1 MTQTIAEHT
10 PRGERRRLQC
20 VVPRLRKVSVPR
32 ERLLARLHAGIGNG
46 VTVVQAPAG
55 FGKTT
60 LLTSFALEIDYDP
73 HWLSLDASC
82 GSPEVFAEQIAAALS
97 ATGDGGR
104 LSTAAKTADLQAF
117 VSAAVRSAAAR
128 SERPLW
134 LAIDNVHELKDSHPA
149 TGLLP
154 WLMEC
159 LPDGSELVLCGREL
173 PFLPEV
179 DERIATGGCLALGS
193 ADLAFD
199 LHEIDTAI
207 ATVGVTNASAEAVL
221 AETDGWPVGVMAVL
235 SGSAGS
241 AAGAER
247 LTSAAFER
255 YLAVQVWDGVP
266 QGLKPVLLALSVP
279 PTISKASVVH
289 QLGLEVWTDLDRWLS
304 ERDFLSERLSG
315 SSLRLNP
322 LLRQFLQDEFERTD
336 PHGYEAAFERLV
348 RAMIADGRV
357 QEAIEVARA
366 PGREDLLASLL
377 QDHAPALITE
387 GSLTSLWRAFE
398 SLSQETFASSGLLR
412 AIWARLLSYMGD
424 PHEALERADDLLAD
438 PSVRG
443 AVRIH
448 ATLARF
454 RSLRLLGRPDELLA
468 HVATLRAMEIC
479 DDPVVLCELA
489 FNLGE
494 IELSVTRDFTKAERL
509 LGDAIRAAEVAHSG
523 PLELLARS
531 TLGQALAMRGD
542 APAAVT
548 VLTKAAAGWRKVGR
562 SSNLGW
568 VLNNLGMAH
577 LDVGDFES
585 AAAVMT
591 EARQEGILCGNQ
603 RNVAYAT
610 ASLADAQLALGNY
623 QAAREGYEEAI
634 RICAEDA
641 PDEMLAALSVSG
653 LSAAFL
659 GLGDVQQADFFSR
672 RATLIAVSAG
682 NSFEIAYCKLQQ
694 AAVESVAGNHVV
706 AIAEAN
712 EAAQLF
718 EKMSLLP
725 RLCVT
730 YYRLAM
736 AYFRANRRHDA
747 QEALRKLGETITQ
760 PWIVGSL
767 VPLVKE
773 HPMFAQW
780 AAARNVAGRTFRDM
794 IERQRFTQDGADED
808 APAEPAGRFPTVV
821 AKSLGALSVS
831 VGGREVTDEAWSSI
845 RAKEM
850 FFLLLAHRGGLRK
863 EEAVE
868 LLYPE
873 LAREKCNSAFHSN
886 LYRVRRALFAESV
899 IRRDGTYLLN
909 PDGTFE
915 WDVAQFEGAIGRAQS
930 LDPGSRERATAF
942 QEAIALYQGPF
953 AEAFFSEWARGIRS
967 RVEQQANESLALLA
981 GYFAS
986 RADFESAALCME
998 RVLRANRYNE
1008 EAAYQIAR
1016 FRAQGGQATAAL
1028 AFLDEYRET
1037 YESELGAALPARF
1050 GNLRAEIAAGKAG

>member
-1 MTQTIAEHT
+1 MRLET
-10 PRGERRRLQC
+10 PEPRSRGGGRRLQC
-20 VVPRLRKVSVPR
+20 VVPRLRKDSVPR
-32 ERLLARLHAGIGNG
+32 ERLLSRLHAGIGNG

-97 ATGDGGR
+97 TSGDGGR
-104 LSTAAKTADLQAF
+104 LSTAAKPADLQAF

-134 LAIDNVHELKDSHPA
+134 LAIDNLHELTDSHPA
-149 TGLLP
+149 TALIP

-173 PFLPEV
+173 PFLPEI
-179 DERIATGGCLALGS
+179 DERIATGGCLVLGS
-193 ADLAFD
+193 ADLAFE
-199 LHEIDTAI
+199 LNEIEAAI
-207 ATVGVTNASAEAVL
+207 ATVGADAPSAEAVL

-241 AAGAER
+241 ASGAER

-266 QGLKPVLLALSVP
+266 QALKPVLLALSVP
-279 PTISKASVVH
+279 PTISKSSVVH
-289 QLGLEVWTDLDRWLS
+289 QLGLGVWTELDRWLS
-304 ERDFLSERLSG
+304 QRDFLSERLTG
-315 SSLRLNP
+315 ASLRLNP
-322 LLRQFLQDEFERTD
+322 LLRQFLQDEFERVD
-336 PHGYEAAFERLV
+336 PEGYEAAFKQLV
-348 RAMIADGRV
+348 HAMIADGRI
-357 QEAIEVARA
+357 QEALEFARA
-366 PGREDLLASLL
+366 PGREELLATLL
-377 QDHAPALITE
+377 EEHAPALIIE

-398 SLSQETFASSGLLR
+398 SLSREALANRPLLR
-412 AIWARLLSYMGD
+412 AVWARLLSYLGD
-424 PHEALERADDLLAD
+424 PNEALGCADALLAD
-438 PSVRG
+438 PGMRG

-468 HVATLRAMEIC
+468 HVAALRAVEIC
-479 DDPVVLCELA
+479 DDPVVMCELA

-494 IELSVTRDFTKAERL
+494 IELSVTRDFGKAERL
-509 LGDAIRAAEVAHSG
+509 LGDAIRAAEAARSG

-548 VLTKAAAGWRKVGR
+548 VLSKAAAGWRKVGR

-591 EARQEGILCGNQ
+591 EAQQEGILCGNQ

-623 QAAREGYEEAI
+623 QSAREGYEEAI

-659 GLGDVQQADFFSR
+659 GLGDIQQADFFSR
-672 RATLIAVSAG
+672 RALLIAESAG
-682 NSFEIAYCKLQQ
+682 NSFEMAYCKLQQ
-694 AAVESVAGNHVV
+694 AAVESVAGNHAV
-706 AIAEAN
+706 AIAEAD
-712 EAAQLF
+712 EAAHLF
-718 EKMSLLP
+718 EKMDLLP

-760 PWIVGSL
+760 PWIVGCL
-767 VPLVKE
+767 VPLVRE

-794 IERQRFTQDGADED
+794 IERQRFGHDSDGEV

-821 AKSLGALSVS
+821 ARSLGALAVA

-868 LLYPE
+868 FLYPE
-873 LAREKCNSAFHSN
+873 LAPEKCNSAFHSN

-899 IRRDGTYLLN
+899 VRRDGTYLLN
-909 PDGTFE
+909 PDGAFE
-915 WDVAQFEGAIGRAQS
+915 WDVAQFEAAIGRAQT
-930 LDPGSRERATAF
+930 LDRGSRERATAF
-942 QEAIALYQGPF
+942 QEAISLYQGPF
-953 AEAFFSEWARGIRS
+953 AEAFFSEWARGIRI

-986 RADFESAALCME
+986 RSDYESAVLCME

-1008 EAAYQIAR
+1008 EAAYQVAR

-1028 AFLDEYRET
+1028 AFIDEYRET

-1050 GNLRAEIAAGKAG
+1050 GTLRAEIAAGKAG